1 MNTFLLQGAEVNAQD
16 IQLKTALHYAIQE
29 HRFDTTK
36 LLLANNACPFLK
48 NRYGDDA
55 YQTACLKGAT
65 SIFNYL
71 LDLMPNYPRERK
83 AEMHELMG
91 STFLDEHHDIQ
102 MALYF
107 WRKALAIRYDEEP
120 LLRKKPLGYSP
131 LYATLMD
138 SSGKR

>member
-1 MNTFLLQGAEVNAQD
+1 MAHGADVNAQD

-36 LLLANNACPFLK
+36 LLLANGACPFLK

-55 YQTACLKGAT
+55 LQTACLKGAT

-71 LDLMPNYPRERK
+71 LELIPEYSRERR
-83 AEMHELMG
+83 AEMHELIG

-102 MALYF
+102 VSELSSKFLKRF
-107 WRKALAIRYDEEP
+107 WLVLTCK
-120 LLRKKPLGYSP
+120 LL
-131 LYATLMD
+131 
-138 SSGKR
+138 